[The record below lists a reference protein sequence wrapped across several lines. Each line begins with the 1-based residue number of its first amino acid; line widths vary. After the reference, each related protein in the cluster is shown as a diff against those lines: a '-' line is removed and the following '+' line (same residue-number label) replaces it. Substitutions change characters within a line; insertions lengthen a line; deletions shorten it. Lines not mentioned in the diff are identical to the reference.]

1 MSCGNVDIQED
12 FVEIVQRHKKS
23 NKTEL
28 KKLVKKYWDENP
40 EVSAY
45 AKKDSVS
52 GIFNK
57 RYREVIR
64 EYNKMRGYVRFS
76 EVFPE
81 MILFARNI
89 MFEHKIGDLLTNYF
103 AKRYPRFCVI
113 ISSGNKAFIGSWR
126 KEISFPY
133 KRSKRYPVWISKFQ
147 EVDDFIGEF
156 RLLMQEQ
163 SQERIELFEFSEK
176 EFHESYYDLQYISER
191 KNLKHA
197 QSMLP
202 YKYIKK
208 ANLKHEELF
217 FLKEKM
223 NFKGKKNVDDFF

>member
-12 FVEIVQRHKKS
+12 FFEIVQRHKKS
-23 NKTEL
+23 NRKEL
-28 KKLVKKYWDENP
+28 KKMVKKYWKENP
-40 EVSAY
+40 QVSAY
-45 AKKDSVS
+45 AKKDSTS

-64 EYNKMRGYVRFS
+64 EYNKMRGYVRFA

-89 MFEHKIGDLLTNYF
+89 GFEHKIGDLLANHF
-103 AKRYPRFCVI
+103 GKRYPRFCVI
-113 ISSGNKAFIGSWR
+113 ISSLNKAYIGSWR
-126 KEISFPY
+126 KDLSFPY
-133 KRSKRYPVWISKFQ
+133 KKIKKYRVWITKFDN
-147 EVDDFIGEF
+147 VDDFIRGF
-156 RLLMQEQ
+156 RLLIQEQ
-163 SQERIELFEFSEK
+163 SQERIELFEFSDK
-176 EFHESYYDLQYISER
+176 EFHESYYDLQYISDR

-202 YKYIKK
+202 HKYIKK
-208 ANLKHEELF
+208 ANMKHEEMF

-223 NFKGKKNVDDFF
+223 NFKGKKNVEDFF

>member
-1 MSCGNVDIQED
+1 MSCGNVDIQENYL
-12 FVEIVQRHKKS
+12 EIVERHKKS
-23 NKTEL
+23 NRTEL
-28 KKLVKKYWDENP
+28 KKMVKKYWDENP
-40 EVSAY
+40 EVTAY
-45 AKKDSVS
+45 SNKNYIS

-64 EYNKMRGYVRFS
+64 EYNKMRGLVRFS

-89 MFEHKIGDLLTNYF
+89 GLEHRIGDLLANHF
-103 AKRYPRFCVI
+103 GKRYPQFCVV
-113 ISSGNKAFIGSWR
+113 ISSLKKAYIGSWR
-126 KEISFPY
+126 RDLTFPY
-133 KRSKRYPVWISKFQ
+133 KKSKRYPVWIKKFS
-147 EVDDFIGEF
+147 EADDFIGEF
-156 RLLMQEQ
+156 RLLIQEQ
-163 SQERIELFEFSEK
+163 SQERIELFEFSDK

-208 ANLKHEELF
+208 ANLKHEEVF

-223 NFKGKKNVDDFF
+223 NFKGKKNIDEYF